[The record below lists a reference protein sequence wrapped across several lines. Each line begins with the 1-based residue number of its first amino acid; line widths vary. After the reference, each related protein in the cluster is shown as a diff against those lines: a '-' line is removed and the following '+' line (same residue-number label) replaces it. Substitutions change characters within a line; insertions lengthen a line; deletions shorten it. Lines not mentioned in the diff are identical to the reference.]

1 MSAGL
6 ITPYRTELAPRPA
19 GLAQLLR
26 AEWTKLRTVRG
37 WVIALIV
44 AGLLIVGV
52 AMLNHSECGGIQVN
66 GSTSVGGPGCAV
78 LTGPGGEAVTDGF
91 YFVHEPLGPAGSLTV
106 RVAGRPA
113 RACRPAPG
121 NHGPRPGSSSRP
133 APPPGRRTRP

>member
-6 ITPYRTELAPRPA
+6 STPYQTGLAPRPA

-52 AMLNHSECGGIQVN
+52 AMLNHSECGGIPVN

-91 YFVHEPLGPAGSLTV
+91 YFVHQPLGPAGSLTV
-106 RVAGRPA
+106 RVAGLTG
-113 RACRPAPG
+113 PG
-121 NHGPRPGSSSRP
+121 LPPSPRNHGPRPGSSSRP